1 MKFTTSVVGSFP
13 RSKTLI
19 DTFNRYNKGQA
30 PKDELDLQIDH
41 AIQETIEEEEK
52 IGLDVITDG
61 EQGRVSFVTFVGQ
74 KIPGMQ
80 MKHIS
85 EVHPD
90 ALKILKQ
97 LKTHIPYTRAIPV
110 ERLPDD
116 VVLTIDELE
125 RIRKYSSKPVKIT
138 LPSPY
143 LLMWETWHK
152 KLSGPVY
159 REPEELGYVYAK
171 LIRQEL
177 VRLRDKGVSTVQI
190 DEPMIGNLLEA
201 TPKEPDR
208 YRRIFGILNEQ
219 EYRGFKEELELA
231 IDMVN
236 KAVEGIKDLHISMHI
251 CHWPN
256 ADSPFYGV
264 GVERFLDGLFDIN
277 VNQLVLEYATP
288 GSGDPIELV
297 KHYPQN
303 LQIGYG
309 VIDVRNKK
317 IETVDGIITKV
328 RKISDYI
335 DPERIWLNPDCGYA
349 PGMRMPFPRDVAFAK
364 VKSMVDAAAILR
376 REY

>member
-19 DTFNRYNKGQA
+19 DTFNRYNNGLV

-41 AIQETIEEEEK
+41 AVKETIEEEEK

-80 MKHIS
+80 MKHIR

-90 ALKILKQ
+90 ALKILRQ
-97 LKTHIPYTRAIPV
+97 LNTHIPYTRAIPV

-152 KLSGPVY
+152 KLSGTVY

-201 TPKEPDR
+201 THKEPDR

-219 EYRGFKEELELA
+219 EYRGFREEFELA
-231 IDMVN
+231 RDMVN
-236 KAVEGIKDLHISMHI
+236 EAVRGIENLHISMHI

-256 ADSPFYGV
+256 ADSPFYGR
-264 GVERFLDGLFDIN
+264 GVERFLDDLFDIH

-288 GSGDPIELV
+288 GSGNPIDLV
-297 KHYPQN
+297 MHYPKN

-309 VIDVRNKK
+309 VIDVRDQK
-317 IETVDGIITKV
+317 IETLEDITTKV